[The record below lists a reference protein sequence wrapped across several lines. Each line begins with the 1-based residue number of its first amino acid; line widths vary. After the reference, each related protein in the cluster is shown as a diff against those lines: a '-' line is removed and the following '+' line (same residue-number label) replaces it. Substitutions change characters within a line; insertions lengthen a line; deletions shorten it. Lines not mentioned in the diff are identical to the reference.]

1 MRTLVVL
8 PTYQEAA
15 NIADVLRR
23 IRAAAPKADILVVD
37 DSSPDGT
44 GDLAEA
50 AGRELGK
57 IRVERRAT
65 KSGLGSAYRHGF
77 GLGLEDGYEV
87 LVEMDAD
94 LSHDPA
100 ALPSLLRAVED
111 GADLAIGSR
120 YVPGG
125 SIPEWPWYRRA
136 LSVWGNRYAAALL
149 GFAVRDATSGY
160 RAYKADVIRKINM
173 QTIKA
178 EGYGFQIE
186 MAYSVWRVGGS
197 IIETPINFTDRTLG
211 QSKMSSR
218 IVVEALYLVTR
229 WAVRDRM
236 LAGRRH

>member
-1 MRTLVVL
+1 VRTLVVL

-23 IRAAAPKADILVVD
+23 IRSAAPDVDVLVVD
-37 DSSPDGT
+37 DGSPDGT
-44 GDLAEA
+44 ADLGESLA
-50 AGRELGK
+50 RELGA
-57 IRVERRAT
+57 IRVERRAA

-77 GLGLEDGYEV
+77 GIGLDEGYEV

-94 LSHDPA
+94 LSHDPS
-100 ALPSLLRAVED
+100 ALPSLRRAVEA

-136 LSVWGNRYAAALL
+136 LSVWGNRYAAGML
-149 GFAVRDATSGY
+149 GFDVRDATSGY
-160 RAYKADVIRKINM
+160 RAYTAEVIRKINM

-178 EGYGFQIE
+178 DGYGFQIE
-186 MAYSVWRVGGS
+186 MAYRVCLVGGTTTE
-197 IIETPINFTDRTLG
+197 IPINFTDRTLG

-229 WAVRDRM
+229 WAVRDR
-236 LAGRRH
+236 LVAGRRR